1 MGGAGVKRLLDGI
14 LEFHQKVRPHVRER
28 FAQLALGQSP
38 DCLFVACSD
47 SRVVPNLFA
56 STDPG
61 DLFVVRNVG
70 NLVPRCGEHGVS
82 SGDRS
87 EAAAIEFAVLNL
99 GVRDL
104 IVCGHSECG
113 AMHALL
119 APEPP
124 PGAVN
129 LAAWLGAG
137 RDSITRLA
145 AEPALGVQLAT
156 HNRLSQA
163 NVLQQL
169 DHLRSYPV
177 VAERVADGRLGLHG
191 WYFDIAA
198 AEVLA
203 WRAEAGQFVPIAESL
218 ERSR

>member
-1 MGGAGVKRLLDGI
+1 MKRLLDGI
-14 LEFHQKVRPHVRER
+14 FEFHEKVRPHVRER

-70 NLVPRCGEHGVS
+70 NLIPPCGAHGHS
-82 SGDRS
+82 TSDRS
-87 EAAAIEFAVLNL
+87 EAAAIEFSVLNL
-99 GVRDL
+99 GVRDV

-119 APEPP
+119 AAEPP
-124 PGAVN
+124 AGAVN
-129 LAAWLGAG
+129 LAAWLECG
-137 RDSITRLA
+137 RESLARLG
-145 AEPALGVQLAT
+145 AEPTLAT
-156 HNRLSQA
+156 GLALHNRLSQA

-169 DHLRSYPV
+169 EHIKTYPA

-191 WYFDIAA
+191 WWFDIAA

-203 WRAEAGQFVPIAESL
+203 WHAATRQFVPITESD
-218 ERSR
+218 ERPS

>member
-1 MGGAGVKRLLDGI
+1 MKKLINGI
-14 LEFHQKVRPHVRER
+14 LEFHEKVRPQVRER

-70 NLVPRCGEHGVS
+70 NLVPRCGSLGHS
-82 SGDRS
+82 LGDRS

-99 GVRDL
+99 GVRDV

-113 AMHALL
+113 AMHAML
-119 APEPP
+119 ATDPP
-124 PGAVN
+124 KGAVN
-129 LAAWLGAG
+129 LAAWLDYG
-137 RDSITRLA
+137 RDSLARLT
-145 AEPALGVQLAT
+145 AEPELAPQLAL

-169 DHLRSYPV
+169 AHLHSYPA

-191 WYFDIAA
+191 WYFDIAG

-203 WRAEAGQFVPIAESL
+203 WEPGPRQFVPIAEGSL
-218 ERSR
+218 ARRA